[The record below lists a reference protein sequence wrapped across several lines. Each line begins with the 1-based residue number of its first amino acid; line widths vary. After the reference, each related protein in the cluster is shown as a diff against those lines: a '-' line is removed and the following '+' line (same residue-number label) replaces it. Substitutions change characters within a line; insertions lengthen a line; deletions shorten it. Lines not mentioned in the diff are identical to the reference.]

1 MKHKIESRNGKN
13 GSSTQAG
20 MEKNGS
26 PTQAGMKLNEL
37 NQLRA
42 TKDSWL

>member
-1 MKHKIESRNGKN
+1 
-13 GSSTQAG
+13 

-26 PTQAGMKLNEL
+26 STQAGMKLNEL

-42 TKDSWL
+42 TKDQLALKLKTFVVIEDITGVRG